1 MSIHEGHRQR
11 LKERFCKEG
20 LENFDDLYVIELLLY
35 YCITRKD
42 TNKIAHDLLNKFG
55 SLQRVLEAEKNEL
68 MQIDGVGEHAAVFLK
83 LIREV
88 GRYYQVQSSR
98 VGQVLSSI
106 DQCGKFMQPYFYG
119 RERETV
125 FLLCLDAKCK
135 ALCCTKVEEGSVN
148 SASISIRKV
157 VEAALSANASSV
169 ILGHNHPSG
178 LALPSGEDIETTKRL
193 SKALQLVDI
202 TLVDH
207 LIFAEDDFVS
217 VAQSGRYS
225 PFETC
230 KLLEEEFI

>member
-1 MSIHEGHRQR
+1 MSIHKGHRQR
-11 LKERFCKEG
+11 LKERFSKEG

-42 TNKIAHDLLNKFG
+42 TNKIAHELLNKFG

-88 GRYYQVQSSR
+88 GRYYQVQSSK
-98 VGQVLSSI
+98 VGQVLSTI
-106 DQCGKFMQPYFYG
+106 EQCGKFMQPYFYG
-119 RERETV
+119 RDRETV

-135 ALCCTKVEEGSVN
+135 ALCCAKVEEGSVN

-157 VEAALSANASSV
+157 VETALSANASSV
-169 ILGHNHPSG
+169 VLGHNHPSG

-202 TLVDH
+202 MLVDH

-230 KLLEEEFI
+230 KLLEEEFV